1 MSQGQ
6 ILIYEA
12 TLLAAYS
19 NFHKYPKQVLL
30 NIRTLNYVNVNNKLY
45 AIVYWNLWNASL
57 NIVSLCLFASTVEQD
72 H

>member
-19 NFHKYPKQVLL
+19 NFHKHPKQVLL
-30 NIRTLNYVNVNNKLY
+30 NIRTLNYVNVNNK
-45 AIVYWNLWNASL
+45 S
-57 NIVSLCLFASTVEQD
+57 FMQ
-72 H
+72 